1 MEITFVASVFF
12 FIVFIFLIFLIVI
25 IVVVVVL
32 LLIIIIV
39 IIVCFTLHQFQKIWR
54 DPSNLTLAIFSAPPT
69 TLILVH
75 YMQNFT
81 LVEVNLFVVFCSL
94 EIVSRTIHHL
104 WDAKFGFLLLLFP
117 HLIVV
122 VVFFIPWVIF
132 SWHGHEGFKIS
143 TPLCYWIK
151 LYRTSPTSCS
161 ATIFHQP
168 QAIRTPFDYFHIFSL
183 GQEHIFTNFMSFG
196 AAVDIS
202 GVFV

>member
-1 MEITFVASVFF
+1 
-12 FIVFIFLIFLIVI
+12 
-25 IVVVVVL
+25 
-32 LLIIIIV
+32 
-39 IIVCFTLHQFQKIWR
+39 
-54 DPSNLTLAIFSAPPT
+54 
-69 TLILVH
+69 
-75 YMQNFT
+75 MQNFT

-94 EIVSRTIHHL
+94 EIVSRTIHHS
-104 WDAKFGFLLLLFP
+104 KFGFLLLLFP

-122 VVFFIPWVIF
+122 VVFFIPGVFF

-151 LYRTSPTSCS
+151 LCRTSPTSCS

-183 GQEHIFTNFMSFG
+183 GQEHVFTNFMSFG

-202 GVFV
+202 GVFVYILKLEIWFVTWTPTWQFLSMYLCLNRSLTDKLFIILVTIGCEIGRYCRALTFC